1 MSNDTKVDAAATD
14 QPAEN
19 TDSTTTTSPPGG
31 DENTAVMAN
40 TTAPVV
46 YLGLTILSPR
56 QRNTGATDAM
66 VVLPQA
72 RTTMLN
78 DEDDNDKEIKK
89 ATTTTD
95 DVVHNSAIL
104 STVPSPFT
112 GPDAVVSLPGSL
124 QSLADARRPH
134 ILDDYGDLTPLADMI
149 HDKSKF
155 RIVLER
161 YNGATVRDHVQ
172 RTRALL
178 DGNAPFVTSLM
189 EAGGGEN
196 KKETE
201 GTDGPDKPA
210 GTEGD
215 DPKDG
220 AAASPTDGPEKEGE
234 DGAAA
239 GTDKEA
245 PTAPAPE
252 TGKIEMDPTQ
262 LQDFFALAC
271 GEESMTPLPSS
282 SSNGAD
288 GGNDNEKSKRK
299 GGKKKKKNNNQNK
312 KDSSDTA
319 TPSPAEAAMRLQ
331 ESDQLVRVD
340 CTVEYSGFHPP
351 PPRRRLLRDL
361 AYLEVTAP
369 DKSVLH
375 VTACPTGFYIN
386 NSTSSSSSSEPVFNP
401 SPHPTTPCFA
411 HALLDCLVKASP
423 SIETAWKT
431 ALDAARERS
440 ELSTQLGDN
449 AVQSLLRMAQ
459 QPSKLD
465 AVLMC
470 PYSLLV
476 AMPRKWKPIA
486 RRMVPIGLTIA
497 HMCTARRAVRKT
509 CAARMVWTFVVECS
523 GTGMRNCKVEEK
535 CRLGRCWNV
544 LNGPGEDVMVLMN
557 ECLLLY
563 GFHHR
568 LQQIQSIPSHSHSLS
583 HTHIRSLLHQN
594 YLQGHARLWR
604 CGPVRHQGHRGWLHR
619 PHEPQRTDSVPCL
632 PPQQH
637 FLFPRSR
644 LGH

>member
-19 TDSTTTTSPPGG
+19 TDSTKTTSPPDG
-31 DENTAVMAN
+31 DEKTAVMAN
-40 TTAPVV
+40 TAAPVV
-46 YLGLTILSPR
+46 YQGLTILSPR
-56 QRNTGATDAM
+56 QRNSGATDAV
-66 VVLPQA
+66 VVLPPLRPEEPVASLRGALAEVAGYAHLTNYRLELQV
-72 RTTMLN
+72 
-78 DEDDNDKEIKK
+78 DDNDKENDKTT
-89 ATTTTD
+89 ATTTD
-95 DVVHNSAIL
+95 NVVDNSAIL

-189 EAGGGEN
+189 EEGGGDN

-312 KDSSDTA
+312 KDSYDTA
-319 TPSPAEAAMRLQ
+319 TP
-331 ESDQLVRVD
+331 
-340 CTVEYSGFHPP
+340 
-351 PPRRRLLRDL
+351 
-361 AYLEVTAP
+361 
-369 DKSVLH
+369 
-375 VTACPTGFYIN
+375 
-386 NSTSSSSSSEPVFNP
+386 
-401 SPHPTTPCFA
+401 
-411 HALLDCLVKASP
+411 
-423 SIETAWKT
+423 
-431 ALDAARERS
+431 
-440 ELSTQLGDN
+440 
-449 AVQSLLRMAQ
+449 
-459 QPSKLD
+459 
-465 AVLMC
+465 
-470 PYSLLV
+470 
-476 AMPRKWKPIA
+476 
-486 RRMVPIGLTIA
+486 
-497 HMCTARRAVRKT
+497 
-509 CAARMVWTFVVECS
+509 
-523 GTGMRNCKVEEK
+523 
-535 CRLGRCWNV
+535 
-544 LNGPGEDVMVLMN
+544 
-557 ECLLLY
+557 
-563 GFHHR
+563 
-568 LQQIQSIPSHSHSLS
+568 
-583 HTHIRSLLHQN
+583 
-594 YLQGHARLWR
+594 
-604 CGPVRHQGHRGWLHR
+604 
-619 PHEPQRTDSVPCL
+619 
-632 PPQQH
+632 
-637 FLFPRSR
+637 
-644 LGH
+644 